1 MIHKK
6 ISEVILKTAERGES
20 FTVND
25 VLKALNNQYTRAYV
39 LRFINQLISE
49 KRIVKSGSTRS
60 ATYAGSQHIE
70 KLGTQAQQRY
80 ANINLKEDK
89 ILLEF
94 ESRAAF
100 LRNLPENIQSVFE
113 YAFSEMVNN
122 AIEHSKSQN
131 IDVKVE
137 KEGKTI
143 RFYVDD
149 FGIGV
154 FRNVMN
160 ERRLHSELEAIQD
173 LLKGKTT
180 TNPHAHSGEGIFFT
194 SKVGDIFVLDSY
206 GYELRVDNIVN
217 DVFISESKRKKN
229 GTCVI
234 FEISEDHKGHL
245 DDVFKK
251 YYTDLKKLAFDKTEV
266 RIKLYTRGSIY
277 ISRSQARRVLVNLE
291 KFKSIVLDFDKVP
304 GVGQAFA
311 DEIFRV
317 FKTKNPDIQIT
328 PVNMND
334 SVAFMVKRVA
344 APKLK

>member
-1 MIHKK
+1 MIKK
-6 ISEVILKTAERGES
+6 DIKEVILKTTEKGVP
-20 FTVND
+20 FTAND
-25 VLKALNNQYTRAYV
+25 VLGALKNQCTRAYV
-39 LRFINQLISE
+39 LRFINQLIAE
-49 KRIVKSGSTRS
+49 KQIVKSGSTRS
-60 ATYAGSQHIE
+60 ATYAGIEYME

-80 ANINLKEDK
+80 ANNNLKEDN
-89 ILLEF
+89 ILLEL
-94 ESRAAF
+94 EARAAF
-100 LRNLPENIQSVFE
+100 LRNLPENVQSIFE

-122 AIEHSKSQN
+122 AIEHSKSPN

-137 KEGKTI
+137 KDGKTI
-143 RFYVDD
+143 RFFVDD

-160 ERRLHSELEAIQD
+160 ERNLHSELEAIQD

-194 SKVGDIFVLDSY
+194 SKVGNVFILDSF

-229 GTCVI
+229 GTRVV
-234 FEISEDHKGHL
+234 FEISEDNKGHL

-251 YYTDLKKLAFDKTEV
+251 YYTDPEELAFDKTEV

-291 KFKSIVLDFDKVP
+291 KFKSIILDFDKVP
-304 GVGQAFA
+304 GVGQAFV

-317 FKTKNPDIQIT
+317 FKIKHPDIQIT

-344 APKLK
+344 AP

>member
-1 MIHKK
+1 MIRKDIKK
-6 ISEVILKTAERGES
+6 VILEIAKKGAA

-25 VLKALNNQYTRAYV
+25 VLRALRNQYTRPYV
-39 LRFINQLISE
+39 LRFIKYLIAE
-49 KRIVKSGSTRS
+49 KQIVKSGSTRS
-60 ATYAGSQHIE
+60 ATYAGARYIE
-70 KLGTQAQQRY
+70 KLGMQVQQRY
-80 ANINLKEDK
+80 ANFNLNEDK

-100 LRNLPENIQSVFE
+100 LRNLPENIQSIFE
-113 YAFSEMVNN
+113 YAFSEMINN
-122 AIEHSKSQN
+122 AIEHSKSPH
-131 IDVKVE
+131 IDIKVE
-137 KEGKTI
+137 KEMNVI

-160 ERRLHSELEAIQD
+160 ERKLHSELEAAQD

-194 SKVGDIFVLDSY
+194 SKAGNVFVLDSY

-229 GTCVI
+229 GTRVM
-234 FEISEDHKGHL
+234 FEISEDYKGHL

-251 YYTDLKKLAFDKTEV
+251 YYTNLEELAFDKTEV

-277 ISRSQARRVLVNLE
+277 ISRSQARRVLANLE
-291 KFKSIVLDFDKVP
+291 KFKSIILDFDKVP

-317 FKTKNPDIQIT
+317 FKIKHPDIQIT

-334 SVAFMVKRVA
+334 AVAFMVKRVDV
-344 APKLK
+344 PKA